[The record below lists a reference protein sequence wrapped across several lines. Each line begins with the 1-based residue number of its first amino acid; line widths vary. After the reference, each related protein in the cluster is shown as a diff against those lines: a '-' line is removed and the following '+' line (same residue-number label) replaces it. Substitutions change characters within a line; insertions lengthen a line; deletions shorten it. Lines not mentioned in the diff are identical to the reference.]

1 MRQILAVV
9 VGLTLLALAC
19 GGSAFARTAG
29 GSVKL
34 AARMDS
40 RQVVPQKPSGN
51 VRNAIGTLTGSLAG
65 SGGSPWKLSWQVAY
79 KKLDNPSIVIAD
91 IHYGKPGKFG
101 PIIVRLC
108 GPCKSG
114 QKGVTKVKGTWVPA
128 IKSGSAFITLITGQN
143 PNGEIRGQIK
153 AH

>member
-1 MRQILAVV
+1 MRQTVAVLVGLALVAFAATASALGLAV
-9 VGLTLLALAC
+9 GTARLTAQ
-19 GGSAFARTAG
+19 
-29 GSVKL
+29 
-34 AARMDS
+34 MDA
-40 RQVVPQKPSGN
+40 RQVVPSKPKGN
-51 VRNAIGTLTGSLAG
+51 VAHATGTLTGALIG
-65 SGGSPWKLSWQVAY
+65 SGGAPWKLSWHVSY
-79 KKLDNPSIVIAD
+79 RGLDNPALVIAD

-114 QKGVTKVKGTWVPA
+114 QKGIIKVRSTWVPA
-128 IKSGSAFITLITGQN
+128 IRSGSSFITLITGKN